1 MQIIFKKR
9 LTLGFNGYKLAPT
22 LTKQRKQ
29 MAMRIEM
36 KTLSRLTQYV
46 DLVQRLADE
55 YEEKVMKAVWK
66 DRPIPDDVRHND
78 HRTKVDFTIGRRY
91 ARVFQT
97 YGINTSVHSFVDIE
111 NGDILKGDWKSPIRD
126 KNGKLAVRGNIW
138 ADDLGESDINWC
150 GPNYLR

>member
-1 MQIIFKKR
+1 MWTHYNRGNNMTI
-9 LTLGFNGYKLAPT
+9 NV
-22 LTKQRKQ
+22 
-29 MAMRIEM
+29 E
-36 KTLSRLTQYV
+36 TLSRLTKYV
-46 DLVQRLADE
+46 EMVQRLTDE
-55 YEEKVMKAVWK
+55 YEGKVLKAVWK
-66 DRPIPDDVRHND
+66 DRPIPDEIRDKD
-78 HRTKVDFTIGRRY
+78 RTKVDFTIGRRY

-150 GPNYLR
+150 GPKYLR

>member
-9 LTLGFNGYKLAPT
+9 LTLGFNGCKLAPT

-138 ADDLGESDINWC
+138 ADDIGESSINWC

>member
-1 MQIIFKKR
+1 
-9 LTLGFNGYKLAPT
+9 
-22 LTKQRKQ
+22 
-29 MAMRIEM
+29 MATRIEM

-55 YEEKVMKAVWK
+55 YEDKVLKAVWK
-66 DRPIPDDVRHND
+66 DKPIPKERMEED
-78 HRTKVDFTIGRRY
+78 RTKVDFTIGRRY

-138 ADDLGESDINWC
+138 ADDLGESDITWC
-150 GPNYLR
+150 GPKYLR

>member
-9 LTLGFNGYKLAPT
+9 LTLGFNGCKLAPT

-36 KTLSRLTQYV
+36 KALSRLTQYV

-55 YEEKVMKAVWK
+55 YEGKSLKAVWK
-66 DRPIPDDVRHND
+66 DRPIPDDVRQSD
-78 HRTKVDFTIGRRY
+78 RIKVDFTIGRRY

-97 YGINTSVHSFVDIE
+97 YHRNTSVHSFVDIE

-138 ADDLGESDINWC
+138 ADDLGESSINWC